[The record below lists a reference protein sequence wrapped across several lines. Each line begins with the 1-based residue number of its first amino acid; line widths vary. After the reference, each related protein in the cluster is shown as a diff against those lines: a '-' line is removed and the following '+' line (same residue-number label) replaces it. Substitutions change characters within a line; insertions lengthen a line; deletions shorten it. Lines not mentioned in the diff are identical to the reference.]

1 VNEPEPNPFAALF
14 GEVARLFATSGPVNW
29 EIARQVA
36 RWMATGGQ
44 PETNVDPLV
53 RIRLEELARVAELHV
68 AEATGLSTSS
78 SGPVVARPVGRAE
91 WAERTLDAWRPLL
104 EALAG
109 ALAEGMEGS
118 SPEDPD
124 GPAAGGSAGRDT
136 PPAPGDPDQLVGGW
150 ASLLTPLVLGL
161 QSGSMVGQLATRAFG
176 QYHLPIPRTPAD
188 EVLLVP
194 ENLAAFS
201 RDWSLPEDDVRLWV
215 CLEEMAHHS
224 VLRVPHLRQRLE
236 ELFRSYM
243 AGFRPDAA
251 LLGERMTN
259 LDLTDLSSLQD
270 ALGDPDALLGEMQ
283 SPAQRAMLPTL
294 EALVAALEGYVDH
307 VVDRA
312 GRRLIGSYDS
322 LAEALRR
329 RRVER
334 AEGER
339 LVERLFGLELGQAQY
354 DRGAAFASG
363 VVERAGEEAL
373 ARLWESARALPTPA
387 EVDAPGLW
395 LARID
400 LPDDGP

>member
-1 VNEPEPNPFAALF
+1 
-14 GEVARLFATSGPVNW
+14 
-29 EIARQVA
+29 
-36 RWMATGGQ
+36 
-44 PETNVDPLV
+44 
-53 RIRLEELARVAELHV
+53 
-68 AEATGLSTSS
+68 
-78 SGPVVARPVGRAE
+78 
-91 WAERTLDAWRPLL
+91 
-104 EALAG
+104 
-109 ALAEGMEGS
+109 
-118 SPEDPD
+118 
-124 GPAAGGSAGRDT
+124 
-136 PPAPGDPDQLVGGW
+136 
-150 ASLLTPLVLGL
+150 
-161 QSGSMVGQLATRAFG
+161 MVGQLATRAFG

-215 CLEEMAHHS
+215 CLEELAHHS